1 MSARRSFAA
10 GSGRRATRRRSRGTL
25 AVIAALLIG
34 SALVRLGTE
43 AGQALAR
50 TPSDPDTPQD
60 ARVDADGCAPAPDI
74 ARVLETLAT
83 REDRIAA
90 REQEIAE
97 RMQALSVANREIDRR
112 MAELEAAEAALRETI
127 ALAEDAAEQD
137 LARLTEVYES
147 MKPKEAVPL
156 FEAMAPEFA
165 AGFLGRMRPEVAAG
179 ILAGMRPESGYAISA
194 LLAGRNLGVPT
205 E

>member
-1 MSARRSFAA
+1 MTTGHTTRAPASR
-10 GSGRRATRRRSRGTL
+10 GRPRRRGRGTL
-25 AVIAALLIG
+25 AAIAILLVG
-34 SALVRLGTE
+34 SAVVRLGTE

-50 TPSDPDTPQD
+50 APVGAGDQKESAAVTE
-60 ARVDADGCAPAPDI
+60 GCAPAPDI
-74 ARVLETLAT
+74 ARVLDALAT
-83 REDRIAA
+83 REDRIAE

-127 ALAEDAAEQD
+127 ALAEDAAEKD

-156 FEAMAPEFA
+156 FEAMSPEFA

-179 ILAGMRPESGYAISA
+179 ILSGMRPDSAYAISA
-194 LLAGRNLGVPT
+194 LLAGRNVEAPT